1 LKPTKS
7 KDNPFEIIRDG
18 ITVGDPKLIPFIFN
32 TYFSEI
38 GELLDRDVPVS
49 QNSPIEFL
57 GGRNPTS
64 FFPHPSTAEEVSTII
79 RLLPCKG
86 CSHEFIP
93 AYVFKYLLD
102 ELSPLISLLF
112 NQSLSLGLFPDCLK
126 VARVVPVFKGGNRL
140 LVNNYRP
147 ISTLTILSKIFEKLM
162 CSRLKLFLKSFK
174 ILTNHQFGFRT
185 GTSTSDAILQF
196 TDFCYDSL
204 NQKKILAA
212 VFLDLSKAFDTV
224 NHFILLQKLN
234 HIGVRGIMK
243 DWFASYL
250 NKRFQYVSIANNNS
264 SRLNIK
270 IGVPQGS
277 ILGPLLFLIYINDM
291 CRSSDHL
298 QFVHFADDTTVFTS
312 GPSFDFV
319 TRSMNGGLAGVDR
332 WLTANRLSLNV
343 DKTNFMII
351 TNRPIPDDTGL
362 IIGDSN
368 IFRVNT
374 AKFLGVFIDD
384 KLNFKEHSSF
394 VCNKLARSL
403 GAMYKLSTL
412 IPPYVLL
419 NLYYSLFY
427 SHMTY
432 GITTW
437 GRSSLGNMN
446 RVMKIQ
452 KRAVSLLPTNVGTSS
467 FLFNRLLTFDKA
479 YEYFALIHF
488 YKNLWPGDRDH
499 FFTKIQNLIPSHN
512 YRTRFSVDE
521 KINLPKTSITRCKS
535 SFMYC
540 AVVAWNGLPQDI
552 RNCASVFS
560 FKRKLKKLLVDS

>member
-1 LKPTKS
+1 
-7 KDNPFEIIRDG
+7 
-18 ITVGDPKLIPFIFN
+18 
-32 TYFSEI
+32 
-38 GELLDRDVPVS
+38 
-49 QNSPIEFL
+49 
-57 GGRNPTS
+57 
-64 FFPHPSTAEEVSTII
+64 
-79 RLLPCKG
+79 
-86 CSHEFIP
+86 
-93 AYVFKYLLD
+93 
-102 ELSPLISLLF
+102 
-112 NQSLSLGLFPDCLK
+112 
-126 VARVVPVFKGGNRL
+126 
-140 LVNNYRP
+140 
-147 ISTLTILSKIFEKLM
+147 
-162 CSRLKLFLKSFK
+162 
-174 ILTNHQFGFRT
+174 
-185 GTSTSDAILQF
+185 
-196 TDFCYDSL
+196 
-204 NQKKILAA
+204 
-212 VFLDLSKAFDTV
+212 
-224 NHFILLQKLN
+224 
-234 HIGVRGIMK
+234 
-243 DWFASYL
+243 
-250 NKRFQYVSIANNNS
+250 
-264 SRLNIK
+264 
-270 IGVPQGS
+270 
-277 ILGPLLFLIYINDM
+277 
-291 CRSSDHL
+291 
-298 QFVHFADDTTVFTS
+298 
-312 GPSFDFV
+312 
-319 TRSMNGGLAGVDR
+319 MNGGLAGVDR